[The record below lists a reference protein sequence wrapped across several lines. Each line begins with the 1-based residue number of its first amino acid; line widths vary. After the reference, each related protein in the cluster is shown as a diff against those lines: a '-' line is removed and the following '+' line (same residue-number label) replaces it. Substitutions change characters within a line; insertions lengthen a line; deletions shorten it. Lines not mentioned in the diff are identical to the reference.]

1 MRTFLLAILTL
12 STLFIQAQSKDS
24 LDIMIGQMILI
35 GVSGT
40 SVDANDP
47 SLIAVKEGK
56 AGSIIFFEKNIAKE
70 NSFNTMKK
78 MVDDLQA
85 AASIPLIISI
95 DQEGGRV
102 NRLKEKYGFPKS
114 VTHKYL
120 GKLGNTDS
128 TYYYSN
134 AMAAN
139 LAALGINM
147 NFAPVVDLETEKGN
161 PIIAKYGR
169 SFSEDPDT
177 VIMHSKIFI
186 DAHHKNKVYTS
197 LKHFPGH
204 GSSKADTHMGIAD
217 VTKYWTDDELKPYK
231 ALIKSGHIDAIM
243 SAHIVNKKLDKSG
256 LPGTLSYKILHDL
269 LRKSMGFDGV
279 VFSDDMHMKAISE
292 HYGLRESVK
301 LAINAGI
308 DIVTFSHNL
317 PDQRE
322 SSATVVF
329 NTIKDLVEKGEISE
343 ERIRQSYKRVMR
355 LKGKMN

>member
-1 MRTFLLAILTL
+1 MRTFLLVILSL
-12 STLFIQAQSKDS
+12 STQFIQAQSKDS

-40 SVDANDP
+40 SVNANDP

-78 MVDDLQA
+78 LVDDLQA

-147 NFAPVVDLETEKGN
+147 NFAPVVDLETEKAN
-161 PIIAKYGR
+161 PIIAKYG
-169 SFSEDPDT
+169 SADWLKD
-177 VIMHSKIFI
+177 FI
-186 DAHHKNKVYTS
+186 SN
-197 LKHFPGH
+197 P
-204 GSSKADTHMGIAD
+204 GSSRHYSDKNSMPAFE
-217 VTKYWTDDELKPYK
+217 TKMTDREL
-231 ALIKSGHIDAIM
+231 
-243 SAHIVNKKLDKSG
+243 
-256 LPGTLSYKILHDL
+256 DL
-269 LRKSMGFDGV
+269 LVRWMTHDY
-279 VFSDDMHMKAISE
+279 HP
-292 HYGLRESVK
+292 
-301 LAINAGI
+301 
-308 DIVTFSHNL
+308 T
-317 PDQRE
+317 Q
-322 SSATVVF
+322 
-329 NTIKDLVEKGEISE
+329 IK
-343 ERIRQSYKRVMR
+343 
-355 LKGKMN
+355 